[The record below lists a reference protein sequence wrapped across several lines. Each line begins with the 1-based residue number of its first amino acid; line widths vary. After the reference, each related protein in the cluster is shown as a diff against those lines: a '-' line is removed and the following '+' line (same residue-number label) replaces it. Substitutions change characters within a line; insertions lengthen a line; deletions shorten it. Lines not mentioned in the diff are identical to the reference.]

1 MVVGFGRASL
11 WVGKIPWS
19 RLSFLWVGVIV
30 SDFGMTIGVVLRLS
44 RIYFLSCLFV
54 LPIRMLQSN
63 LFCLDPLRP
72 FLVSG
77 ISPLLGILM
86 IGSSLWLCPFLSSFI
101 PFFREERGWIL
112 SFGNFVLLVSLMLVP
127 FIVLYKVHSSEKRE
141 VGYYGFWKLR
151 TSGQFDVRSFYCA
164 FQGPKRKKF
173 PWLGIWGVKAPR
185 PISFFIWTAARG
197 KILTYDNLMR
207 MGHVLAG
214 WLRVIGRQ
222 GTIFYCIVR

>member
-54 LPIRMLQSN
+54 LPIGMLQSN

-101 PFFREERGWIL
+101 PFFREERGWTL
-112 SFGNFVLLVSLMLVP
+112 WFGNFVLLVSLMLVP
-127 FIVLYKVHSSEKRE
+127 FIVLYKVPFFRE
-141 VGYYGFWKLR
+141 ERGWILWFGNFVLLV
-151 TSGQFDVRSFYCA
+151 SLMLD
-164 FQGPKRKKF
+164 P
-173 PWLGIWGVKAPR
+173 
-185 PISFFIWTAARG
+185 FIVLFKVLKG
-197 KILTYDNLMR
+197 KNFH
-207 MGHVLAG
+207 G
-214 WLRVIGRQ
+214 
-222 GTIFYCIVR
+222 